1 MSSNKFNYLEII
13 EYLNSE
19 KIKVSV
25 FGTFG
30 SGKTTFLNALIN
42 ENILTAA
49 YEPTT
54 AVPTRIRYEKS
65 FNILIH
71 LLSDKTLKLYSDD
84 SEDGAWRRYIGR
96 SGGSNILGLLKKKES
111 QIQEFL
117 RKWTKEGERAQEVKE
132 VVVELPLDWL
142 KGKIE
147 LIDTPGIDNEF
158 FKHKELTESIASETD
173 IAIMLIDGRQG
184 SIKKTEFIFF
194 NKINRVVKDSVA
206 AITFLDR
213 KDPKEREDILD
224 YIKNDQIPKNW
235 ENPILPNV
243 HGISALLQ
251 LEDCDAEDKK
261 SLKKN
266 FKDFLSN
273 IKNRI
278 EKKRGNILLERLG
291 NPHKKIYVQA
301 KKLEKSS
308 ADRDLSLAIQ
318 KYDELKDILIAAK
331 LNPKPAEDGGI
342 RCDERFKEKLN
353 IIKSIKDQFKLLDKN
368 NMSNEN
374 YLKKIKKINKSLID
388 YEENDDE
395 IQAEIKSVEKKIKK
409 TKDDKKLIKD
419 YIDSAKKLVK
429 EEKKYE
435 SIEQSKN
442 AFESAKKLMVKY
454 DLDTADIKKEIK
466 RCNNILNRFMDRINN
481 YVDKYK
487 KLSHTI
493 SVFERYE
500 KVQKIYIALQNLDA
514 YKTSAA
520 KSVELIYK
528 DYNKLQKKAEI
539 ANESNIRILALIA
552 IIEKELATINK
563 EEVLSKKW
571 SLIPNLFVCYNEID
585 SLMKSALLDED
596 QSKNLEKIK
605 NKLEKINNSEL
616 KNLSTTIQSIGSMSS
631 LYEMQDSYKEM
642 NSILLTLNKKYSDLD
657 EYKKI
662 LDAPYKGVKSSIRKI
677 EKDLSAFTQL
687 ADNFNKWK
695 KSCANALKRNN
706 YKVVIKN
713 LDQIDDALLS
723 YQNDN
728 KIKSYS
734 EFEDI
739 IKATKD
745 WKKKIIIEIE
755 KTVNDVID
763 NLKTTNGKKVLALE
777 KKRLEGITSYLKKKH
792 DIIIDLNVITELGK
806 SIYRKNFKW
815 AVIIAAPISI
825 FFIILSI
832 VNEGDLTISFSGQNT
847 SVNKYKKPPLSRFNE
862 AEFNNALRF
871 NLFEKAELLVNKAR
885 PRWKRNQYY
894 ARLINACIDNNQ
906 LSRAAT
912 IFYTNAVSLSATEI
926 RRLGMAFVYSN
937 YFSQAER
944 LFEHTNSQM
953 LGISMAEYYINSS
966 WVKMEIKGIIQ
977 KRRVHTDKSFQL
989 MNRAKGIIKN
999 ISSRRDVNRL
1009 NILINK
1015 LENN

>member
-353 IIKSIKDQFKLLDKN
+353 IIKSFKDQFKLLDKN

-395 IQAEIKSVEKKIKK
+395 IQAEIKSVEKNIKK

-429 EEKKYE
+429 EEKYE

-528 DYNKLQKKAEI
+528 DYNKLQKK
-539 ANESNIRILALIA
+539 
-552 IIEKELATINK
+552 
-563 EEVLSKKW
+563 
-571 SLIPNLFVCYNEID
+571 
-585 SLMKSALLDED
+585 M
-596 QSKNLEKIK
+596 
-605 NKLEKINNSEL
+605 
-616 KNLSTTIQSIGSMSS
+616 
-631 LYEMQDSYKEM
+631 
-642 NSILLTLNKKYSDLD
+642 
-657 EYKKI
+657 
-662 LDAPYKGVKSSIRKI
+662 
-677 EKDLSAFTQL
+677 
-687 ADNFNKWK
+687 
-695 KSCANALKRNN
+695 
-706 YKVVIKN
+706 
-713 LDQIDDALLS
+713 
-723 YQNDN
+723 
-728 KIKSYS
+728 
-734 EFEDI
+734 
-739 IKATKD
+739 
-745 WKKKIIIEIE
+745 
-755 KTVNDVID
+755 
-763 NLKTTNGKKVLALE
+763 
-777 KKRLEGITSYLKKKH
+777 
-792 DIIIDLNVITELGK
+792 
-806 SIYRKNFKW
+806 
-815 AVIIAAPISI
+815 
-825 FFIILSI
+825 
-832 VNEGDLTISFSGQNT
+832 
-847 SVNKYKKPPLSRFNE
+847 
-862 AEFNNALRF
+862 
-871 NLFEKAELLVNKAR
+871 
-885 PRWKRNQYY
+885 
-894 ARLINACIDNNQ
+894 
-906 LSRAAT
+906 
-912 IFYTNAVSLSATEI
+912 
-926 RRLGMAFVYSN
+926 
-937 YFSQAER
+937 
-944 LFEHTNSQM
+944 
-953 LGISMAEYYINSS
+953 
-966 WVKMEIKGIIQ
+966 
-977 KRRVHTDKSFQL
+977 
-989 MNRAKGIIKN
+989 
-999 ISSRRDVNRL
+999 
-1009 NILINK
+1009 
-1015 LENN
+1015 